1 MINGRILRD
10 GILSAANNINNHKKS
25 VDALNVFPVPDGDT
39 GTNMSL
45 TMSSAARELARFSD
59 DATVSEVASAAASA
73 LLRGARGNSGV
84 ILSLIFRGIGA
95 GLKGVKEADS
105 KTFALSLT
113 LGVDNAYK
121 AVMKPTEGTILTVAR
136 LFAKEALTLSEK
148 SDADFET
155 VWANAMKAGNE
166 ALLDTPNIL
175 PILKK
180 AGVVDAGGQGLMYIF
195 EGMESVFLGNGII
208 KSDET
213 DGKPD
218 TRPVVTNK
226 TNEDIRFAYCT
237 EFLITRDKNNKQ
249 PSSLLRA
256 YLESVGDSVVVVDD
270 DSIIKVHCH
279 SNEPGNVIQ
288 NALNYGYLI
297 DIKIDNMRVQ
307 NEHLSWGEENKTKT
321 ETVAISNIEA
331 NEEEPQEQKHFGM
344 VAVALGSGIEQVFKD
359 IGVDRIVSGGQ
370 TMNPSTDDIL
380 SAIQKIPAKEIFIL
394 PNNKNI
400 IMAAEQAIPLTNK
413 IIRVL
418 HTRTVTEGIAA
429 ALAFDEYL
437 PGEENHLAMT
447 KAAEKVSTALITYA
461 ARDSK
466 IGSQSVKKGNILG
479 IENGKIN
486 VIDDS
491 ILQTA
496 LKTVKH
502 LIKKNT
508 SLITVYYGEDIKGEQ
523 ANELSDALN
532 QKYGKDCEII
542 CVDGGQPIYYY
553 IISLE

>member
-1 MINGRILRD
+1 
-10 GILSAANNINNHKKS
+10 
-25 VDALNVFPVPDGDT
+25 PDGDT

-45 TMSSAARELARFSD
+45 TMSAAARELARFSD
-59 DATVSEVASAAASA
+59 DATVSEVASAASSA

-95 GLKGVKEADS
+95 GLKGAKEADA
-105 KTFALSLT
+105 KAFALSLT

-148 SDADFET
+148 GNTDFNT
-155 VWANAMKAGNE
+155 VWVNAMKAGNE

-208 KSDET
+208 KSSET
-213 DGKPD
+213 DKGFIE
-218 TRPVVTNK
+218 RPVITDK
-226 TNEDIRFAYCT
+226 INEDIRFSYCT
-237 EFLITRDKNNKQ
+237 EFIIMRDKNKKQ
-249 PSSLLRA
+249 SSSLLRA
-256 YLESVGDSVVVVDD
+256 YLESIGDSVVVVDD
-270 DSIIKVHCH
+270 DNIIKVHCH
-279 SNEPGNVIQ
+279 SNEPGNILQ

-307 NEHLSWGEENKTKT
+307 NEHLSWSEDTVKT
-321 ETVAISNIEA
+321 ETENAYNTEEF
-331 NEEEPQEQKHFGM
+331 EEEEEEEEKEQKHFGII
-344 VAVALGSGIEQVFKD
+344 AVALGGGVEQVFKD
-359 IGVDRIVSGGQ
+359 VGVDRIVSGGQ

-380 SAIQKIPAKEIFIL
+380 RAIQKIPAKEIFVL

-418 HTRTVTEGIAA
+418 HTRTIAEGVAA
-429 ALAFDEYL
+429 ALAFDENM

-479 IENGKIN
+479 MENGKIA

-508 SLITVYYGEDIKGEQ
+508 SLITVYYGEDIKEEQ
-523 ANELSDALN
+523 ANELLDTLN
-532 QKYGKDCEII
+532 QKYGKECEII
-542 CVDGGQPIYYY
+542 CIDGGQPVYYY

>member
-1 MINGRILRD
+1 MINGSILRD

-45 TMSSAARELARFSD
+45 TMSAAARELARFSD
-59 DATVSEVASAAASA
+59 DATVSEVASAASSA

-95 GLKGVKEADS
+95 GLKGAKEADA

-136 LFAKEALTLSEK
+136 LFAKEALTRSEN
-148 SDADFET
+148 SDAAFDT
-155 VWANAMKAGNE
+155 VWVNAMKAGGE

-208 KSDET
+208 KSSET
-213 DGKPD
+213 DKGFIE
-218 TRPVVTNK
+218 RPVITDK
-226 TNEDIRFAYCT
+226 INEDIHFSYCT
-237 EFLITRDKNNKQ
+237 EFLIMRNKDNKK

-256 YLESVGDSVVVVDD
+256 YLQSIGDSVVVVDD
-270 DSIIKVHCH
+270 DNIIKVHCH
-279 SNEPGNVIQ
+279 SNEPGNILQ

-307 NEHLSWGEENKTKT
+307 SEHLSWSEEDASKTKT
-321 ETVAISNIEA
+321 DTAVDTAEI
-331 NEEEPQEQKHFGM
+331 EEEQEQKHFGII
-344 VAVALGSGIEQVFKD
+344 AVALGGGIEQVFKD

-380 SAIQKIPAKEIFIL
+380 RAIIKVPAKEIFVL

-418 HTRTVTEGIAA
+418 HTRTVAEGVAA
-429 ALAFDEYL
+429 ALAFDENM

-447 KAAEKVSTALITYA
+447 KAAENVSTSLITYA

-479 IENGKIN
+479 MENGKIT

-502 LIKKNT
+502 LIKKNA
-508 SLITVYYGEDIKGEQ
+508 SLITVYYGEDIKQEQ
-523 ANELSDALN
+523 ANELLDALN
-532 QKYGKDCEII
+532 QKYGKECEII
-542 CVDGGQPIYYY
+542 CIDGGQPVYYY
-553 IISLE
+553 IISIE

>member
-10 GILSAANNINNHKKS
+10 GILSASNNINNHKKS

-45 TMSSAARELARFSD
+45 TMSAAARELSHLSD
-59 DATVSEVASAAASA
+59 DATVSEVATAASSA

-95 GLKGVKEADS
+95 GLKNVKQADA
-105 KTFALSLT
+105 KDFALALS

-136 LFAKEALTLSEK
+136 LFTKEALDCLESGDTAFEK
-148 SDADFET
+148 
-155 VWANAMKAGNE
+155 VWENAMKAGNE

-195 EGMESVFLGNGII
+195 EGMESVFLGKGII
-208 KSDET
+208 KSKDT
-213 DGKPD
+213 DTD
-218 TRPVVTNK
+218 FSESFVITDNI
-226 TNEDIRFAYCT
+226 NEDIEFAYCT
-237 EFLITRDKNNKQ
+237 EFIVMRSKDNEQ

-256 YLESVGDSVVVVDD
+256 YLESIGDSVVVVDD
-270 DSIIKVHCH
+270 DNIIKVHCH
-279 SNEPGNVIQ
+279 SNEPGNILQ
-288 NALNYGYLI
+288 NALNYGYLV

-307 NEHLSWGEENKTKT
+307 SEHSSQGKQTIAETNEVKG
-321 ETVAISNIEA
+321 TVPEDK
-331 NEEEPQEQKHFGM
+331 EVLQPKKHFGM
-344 VAVALGSGIEQVFKD
+344 VAVALGSGIKEVFSD
-359 IGVDRIVSGGQ
+359 IGVDKLVSGGQ

-380 SAIQKIPAKEIFIL
+380 SAIEKVPAREVFIL

-400 IMAAEQAIPLTNK
+400 IMAAEQTIPLTNK
-413 IIRVL
+413 VVRVL
-418 HTRTVTEGIAA
+418 HTRSVAEGVAA
-429 ALAFDEYL
+429 ALAFDESL
-437 PGEENHLAMT
+437 PGEENHLNMT
-447 KAAEKVSTALITYA
+447 KSAENVSTALITYA

-466 IGSQSVKKGNILG
+466 IGSQPVKKGNILG
-479 IENGKIN
+479 MENGKIT

-491 ILQTA
+491 ILQTT

-508 SLITVYYGEDIKGEQ
+508 SLITVYYGEDIKQEQ
-523 ANELSDALN
+523 ANELIDALS
-532 QKYGKDCEII
+532 QKYGKECEII
-542 CVDGGQPIYYY
+542 AINGGQPVYYY